1 MSIPPVLY
9 YTINF
14 LKRNIDGVGIDNI
27 FQRRGDSVKRDLMK
41 TVLAKKGIHQA
52 MANLTSADCLELG
65 DLLLEHIQDISP
77 IIPEEFLRYFG
88 FE

>member
-1 MSIPPVLY
+1 M
-9 YTINF
+9 
-14 LKRNIDGVGIDNI
+14 RNIDGVGIDNI
-27 FQRRGDSVKRDLMK
+27 FQRRGDSVKIDLMK

-77 IIPEEFLRYFG
+77 IIPEEFHSIFKGTCNQFG
-88 FE
+88 FFNLF